1 MRASWLVR
9 TSSLYFHKARV
20 LRHTSALL
28 KKWKKKNTEYIV
40 DFYKHAGILG
50 IREKCGPKASASPH
64 FSSVLNYS

>member
-1 MRASWLVR
+1 MRASWLVS
-9 TSSLYFHKARV
+9 TSSSYFHKARV

-28 KKWKKKNTEYIV
+28 KKLKKNTECIV
-40 DFYKHAGILG
+40 DLYKHAGIFR